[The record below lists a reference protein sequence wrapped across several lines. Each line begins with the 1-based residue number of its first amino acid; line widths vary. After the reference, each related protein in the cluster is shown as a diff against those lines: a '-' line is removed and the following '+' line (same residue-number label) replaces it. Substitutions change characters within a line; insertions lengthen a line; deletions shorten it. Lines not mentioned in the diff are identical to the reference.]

1 MSRPYVITF
10 PSSVREGGGRVGV
23 VITNIIRIVPHEK
36 NPETSILF
44 MVDRSATLVDMTID
58 QVRDAINTFLGL
70 PS

>member
-10 PSSVREGGGRVGV
+10 PSSVREGHGRVGV

-58 QVRDAINTFLGL
+58 QVRDSINTFLGL
-70 PS
+70 AS